1 MISGQ
6 PGSADLL
13 RVVAA
18 CQGHRCR
25 ALLAAQDPDG
35 MTALRDAARDSRHGV
50 LVSTGCAGPCAHAPV
65 VMLGTGVVED
75 GTLRTA
81 HTALLGPVGPPQ
93 VAALA
98 SHLRGDGPALAAA
111 LDHVRLTVV
120 G

>member
-1 MISGQ
+1 VTGGR
-6 PGSADLL
+6 PESADLL

-35 MTALRDAARDSRHGV
+35 MTALRNAVRSSPHGV
-50 LVSTGCAGPCAHAPV
+50 LVSTGCAGPCAHGPV
-65 VMLGTGVVED
+65 VVLGTGVVEG

-81 HTALLGPVGPPQ
+81 PTAVLGPVGPAQ
-93 VAALA
+93 MAALA
-98 SHLRGDGPALAAA
+98 AHLRSVARVLAPELAQ
-111 LDHVRLTVV
+111 VRLTAV

>member
-1 MISGQ
+1 MTDGQ

-50 LVSTGCAGPCAHAPV
+50 LVSTGCAGPCAHGPV
-65 VMLGTGVVED
+65 VVIGTGVVHD
-75 GTLRTA
+75 GTLRAA
-81 HTALLGPVGPPQ
+81 HTALLGPVGPAQ
-93 VAALA
+93 VAALGG
-98 SHLRGDGPALAAA
+98 HLRGDGPALAPSLAR
-111 LDHVRLTVV
+111 VRLTAV